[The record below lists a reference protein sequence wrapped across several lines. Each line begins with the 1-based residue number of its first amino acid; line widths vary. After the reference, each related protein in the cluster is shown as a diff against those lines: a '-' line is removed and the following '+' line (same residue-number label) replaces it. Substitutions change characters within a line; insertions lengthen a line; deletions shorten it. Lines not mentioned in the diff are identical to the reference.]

1 VQISFE
7 ECFKTYFTQLCAF
20 AMKFTG
26 NLDDAKDLVHEVFIR
41 TWEKYD
47 SFSEDTNIRSYLYT
61 AVNNKGLNFIRDRKK
76 LIGGEDVQ
84 ELPSSEVT
92 SDMEIEEL
100 QRSIHVAINA
110 LPERCR
116 EVFML
121 SRFEALKYSEI
132 AKKMGISIKTVEVQ
146 MSKALRNLR
155 EHLSEFLALV
165 FIFLTR

>member
-1 VQISFE
+1 
-7 ECFKTYFTQLCAF
+7 
-20 AMKFTG
+20 MKFTG

-61 AVNNKGLNFIRDRKK
+61 AVNNKGLNFVRDRKK
-76 LIGGEDVQ
+76 LIGAEDVQ

-110 LPERCR
+110 LPERCHCGWNWDKWGMVGKGAYR
-116 EVFML
+116 KGRCL
-121 SRFEALKYSEI
+121 C
-132 AKKMGISIKTVEVQ
+132 
-146 MSKALRNLR
+146 
-155 EHLSEFLALV
+155 
-165 FIFLTR
+165 